1 MASKGKPQSAIH
13 NFTINQGD
21 DFKFQIQVCTDDNTP
36 IDISDYEFVCRVRE
50 TAEEEQIIL
59 EADYHIVQ
67 PKLGIVEF
75 HFKDEDTS
83 KIDTDGLDYSE
94 LNRYTYDVI
103 QKDRQ
108 GNIIRLLN
116 GYLFVSPGISWH

>member
-1 MASKGKPQSAIH
+1 MASKGKPQSATH

-21 DFKFQIQVCTDDNTP
+21 DFNFQIQVCTDDNTP

-67 PKLGIVEF
+67 PELGIVEF

-108 GNIIRLLN
+108 GNITSLLN

>member
-1 MASKGKPQSAIH
+1 MASKGKPQSAIY

-21 DFKFQIQVCTDDNTP
+21 DFKFQIQVCTDDKIP
-36 IDISDYEFVCRVRE
+36 IDISDYEFVCKVRE

-67 PKLGIVEF
+67 PELGIVEF
-75 HFKDEDTS
+75 HFKDEDTL

-94 LNRYTYDVI
+94 LNQYTYDVI

-108 GNIIRLLN
+108 GNITRLLN
-116 GYLFVSPGISWH
+116 GYLFVSPGVSCH